1 MEHSVELDFVK
12 ELLKASHIDSYE
24 INTKV
29 SLATEVEQGLHKLF
43 MSDNFAKKSFSEF
56 FPDIESNTLYKI
68 SDRFYCRYIFFL
80 YPHKEDTAV
89 VFGPYVLKEITHN
102 EVIEIAEELGLGVQD
117 ENNLEYF
124 YQSVPYIRD
133 ENHIISI
140 MSVLAQRLWGNDFSF
155 EDISRESSEIFSPSA
170 QQDGSEDEKSLWNM
184 HIMEER
190 YKQEKELTD
199 AIVQGQSHKAKTIF
213 TRFSSLMFEK
223 RTADPLRNIKNYC
236 IITNTLFR
244 KAAQEGGVHPI
255 YLDSI
260 SSEYARKIEQL
271 PRVED
276 SQALFIEMF
285 EKYCYLVRNHNTQKY
300 SPLIQ
305 KVIILVDSDLTA
317 PLNLNEIAKK
327 CSISPG
333 YLSNLFRNET
343 GETLTDFVTRRRIK
357 QAKKLLRT
365 TNLQIQTVAQHC
377 GIFDVHYFT
386 KLFKKYEEMTPR
398 QYREKSLKKKEM

>member
-124 YQSVPYIRD
+124 YQGVPYIRD

-170 QQDGSEDEKSLWNM
+170 QQDNSEDEKSLWNM

-190 YKQEKELTD
+190 YRQEKELTD

-236 IITNTLFR
+236 IITNTL
-244 KAAQEGGVHPI
+244 
-255 YLDSI
+255 S
-260 SSEYARKIEQL
+260 
-271 PRVED
+271 
-276 SQALFIEMF
+276 
-285 EKYCYLVRNHNTQKY
+285 
-300 SPLIQ
+300 
-305 KVIILVDSDLTA
+305 
-317 PLNLNEIAKK
+317 
-327 CSISPG
+327 
-333 YLSNLFRNET
+333 
-343 GETLTDFVTRRRIK
+343 
-357 QAKKLLRT
+357 KL
-365 TNLQIQTVAQHC
+365 
-377 GIFDVHYFT
+377 Y
-386 KLFKKYEEMTPR
+386 K
-398 QYREKSLKKKEM
+398 